1 MLVKEALLTMLCNSC
16 GNEAHCGEKLTDE
29 VNGIKTIECKKC
41 TCQECKDFE
50 KYNREDEFN
59 GS

>member
-1 MLVKEALLTMLCNSC
+1 MLCNSC

-50 KYNREDEFN
+50 KYNREDEWSLEILEN
-59 GS
+59 IL